1 MNIIIILVLVIVYIL
16 SVFGAMKL
24 VTMEKEKIKKEDG
37 PFVLTLYLPV
47 FNTMLAVVC
56 VVIAFIEWNR
66 KLLNNDIDSKIKED
80 FKKKVDEQHPNT
92 TLQPPQYDRMTQIE
106 LELSKKFNI
115 PNEAWLLIYEWEK
128 LKYEE
133 GVYVGNVF
141 PKEAKMNNPMQCK
154 NFFESIKDTTEKL
167 TSGNVAHHKN
177 EIIRLAQRGI
187 ENITEK

>member
-1 MNIIIILVLVIVYIL
+1 MIMTLVLVIVYIL
-16 SVFGAMKL
+16 SVFGAMKMA
-24 VTMEKEKIKKEDG
+24 TMEKEKIEKEDG
-37 PFVLTLYLPV
+37 PILLAAMYLPV
-47 FNTMLAVVC
+47 FNTLLAVIYAI
-56 VVIAFIEWNR
+56 IAFIEWNR
-66 KLLNNDIDSKIKED
+66 NLLNKNIDEKIKED

-92 TLQPPQYDRMTQIE
+92 TLQAPQYDRMTKIE
-106 LELSKKFNI
+106 LDLDKFNI

-141 PKEAKMNNPMQCK
+141 PKEARMNNPIQCK
-154 NFFESIKDTTEKL
+154 NFFETIKETAEKL

-177 EIIRLAQRGI
+177 EIIHLAQRGI

>member
-1 MNIIIILVLVIVYIL
+1 MIMTLVLVIVYIL
-16 SVFGAMKL
+16 SVFGAMKMA
-24 VTMEKEKIKKEDG
+24 TMEKEKIEKEDG
-37 PFVLTLYLPV
+37 PILLAAMYLPV
-47 FNTMLAVVC
+47 FNTLLAV
-56 VVIAFIEWNR
+56 IYAIMAFIEWNR
-66 KLLNNDIDSKIKED
+66 NLLNKNIDEKIKED

-92 TLQPPQYDRMTQIE
+92 TLQTPQYDRMTKIE
-106 LELSKKFNI
+106 LDLDKFNI

-141 PKEAKMNNPMQCK
+141 PQEAKMNNPIQCK
-154 NFFESIKDTTEKL
+154 NLFESIKETAEKL

-177 EIIRLAQRGI
+177 EIIHLAQRGI